1 MLLLS
6 PLLAALAGA
15 ALIIGLRLTVLP
27 LLNPSRWYW
36 RTLLLGLAA
45 ILSWRYVIWRF
56 TETLVPLDWTA
67 DALVSW
73 GFAALEG
80 LTVLSSSIAFVI
92 LSRVKERTAEA
103 DEHAEWWS
111 SGEAPNVDIFITTYN
126 ESLEILERTIIG
138 AKAVRFP
145 KLRVFV
151 LDDGRRDWL
160 RQACE
165 RHSVGYIARSDNA
178 HAKAGN
184 INHALAARV
193 QDPDRPDFVAILDAD
208 FVPHV

>member
-1 MLLLS
+1 MLS

-15 ALIIGLRLTVLP
+15 AIIIGLRLTVLP
-27 LLNPSRWYW
+27 LLDPSRWYW
-36 RTLLLGLAA
+36 RALLLGLAA
-45 ILSWRYVIWRF
+45 ILSWRYVVWRF

-73 GFAALEG
+73 VFAALEG
-80 LTVLSSSIAFVI
+80 MTVLSSSIAFVI

-103 DEHAEWWS
+103 DRHAGWWLP
-111 SGEAPNVDIFITTYN
+111 GEAPSVDIFIATYN
-126 ESLEILERTIIG
+126 ESLEILQRTIIG

-165 RHSVGYIARSDNA
+165 RHSVGYIVRSDNA

-184 INHALAARV
+184 INHALAARA
-193 QDPDRPDFVAILDAD
+193 QAPDRPDFVAILDAD